1 MSENTS
7 NSQMILIIIN
17 VNIYKYFCKQ
27 KKIRVSEDKENI
39 KLSLRKSIKRI

>member
-7 NSQMILIIIN
+7 QIILIIIN

-27 KKIRVSEDKENI
+27 KKIRASEDKENI
-39 KLSLRKSIKRI
+39 KFSLRKRIKRI